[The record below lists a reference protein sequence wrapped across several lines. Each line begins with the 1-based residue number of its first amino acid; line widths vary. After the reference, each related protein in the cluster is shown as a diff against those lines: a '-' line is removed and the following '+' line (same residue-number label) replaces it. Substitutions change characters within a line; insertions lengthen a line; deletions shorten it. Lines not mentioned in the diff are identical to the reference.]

1 MRRNRHLTSPA
12 LVAAWGILV
21 GGCGGKAKPA
31 AGQYSRKEIQEL
43 VIRIAARQANI
54 DRSKLSPQ
62 THFARDLK
70 LSQAVRAAMFPAFE
84 DVFNIVSPD
93 ADAARMQ
100 TVADAVE
107 YVVSRSADRKGRQD
121 MASPGGRVRPQGVQ
135 RLEGRALPAA
145 SAPANPLWPLAALQ
159 DVAGPAEA
167 PPLVA
172 DGPVADAHVIDLL
185 ADAEGHAAVAQAQ
198 VPSSHAVG

>member
-1 MRRNRHLTSPA
+1 MRRNRHLSSPA

-43 VIRIAARQANI
+43 VIRIAAKQANI
-54 DRSKLSPQ
+54 DRSNLSPQ
-62 THFARDLK
+62 THSARDLK
-70 LSQAVRAAMFPAFE
+70 LSQAVRAAMFLAFE

-107 YVVSRSADRKGRQD
+107 YVVSRSADRKGR
-121 MASPGGRVRPQGVQ
+121 
-135 RLEGRALPAA
+135 
-145 SAPANPLWPLAALQ
+145 
-159 DVAGPAEA
+159 
-167 PPLVA
+167 
-172 DGPVADAHVIDLL
+172 
-185 ADAEGHAAVAQAQ
+185 
-198 VPSSHAVG
+198 